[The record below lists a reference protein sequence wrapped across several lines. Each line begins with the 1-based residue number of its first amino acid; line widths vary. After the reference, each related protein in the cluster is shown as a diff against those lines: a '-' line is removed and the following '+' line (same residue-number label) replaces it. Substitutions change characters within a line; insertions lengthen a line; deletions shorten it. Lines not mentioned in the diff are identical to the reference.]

1 MENKQKYW
9 EDLHIVEQ
17 EQKKSNRVDIDVK
30 IEEAN
35 K

>member
-1 MENKQKYW
+1 MEDKQKSW
-9 EDLHIVEQ
+9 EDLQIVEQ